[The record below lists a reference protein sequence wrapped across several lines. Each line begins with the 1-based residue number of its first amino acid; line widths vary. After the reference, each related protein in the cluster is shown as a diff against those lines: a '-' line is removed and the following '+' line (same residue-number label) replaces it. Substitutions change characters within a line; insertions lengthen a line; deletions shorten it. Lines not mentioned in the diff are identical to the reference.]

1 VSIIGGLD
9 LHRAQITYDWID
21 TDTGQTRQGQLA
33 PASREHL
40 RGWLERFAGQQATF
54 AWRAVPAGGMWL
66 RNSSWPGSPRT
77 WPSRPTPARCGAADA
92 TPRPTG
98 LTLAT
103 SATCSWGVAARVVDP
118 AGARARGSHPGPA
131 VQGPGRSAHRLAAA
145 HPCGLFRHGVP
156 AESDLLVAERRQ
168 RLTRG
173 AGLTLAAQ
181 QAVLLALRMIDAIDA
196 ELDLLRAELAHLAR
210 RRGVPQ
216 RPPADHSQ
224 DHQRPAVPGP
234 PQDTRHRAAVR
245 LSAAGRA
252 RDQDPRVGGV
262 GDRRVRPGL
271 STRDAEALGPQ
282 AALSRSTVSPICAQ
296 LAEDDQPVSPRLTPS
311 PAPCPGCR
319 CGSWSAASTSP
330 A

>member
-1 VSIIGGLD
+1 MSIIGGLD
-9 LHRAQITYDWID
+9 VHRAQITYDWID

-40 RGWLERFAGQQATF
+40 RAWLERFAGQQAAF
-54 AWRAVPAGGMWL
+54 AWRTVPAGGMWL
-66 RNSSWPGSPRT
+66 RNSSWPESPRT

-103 SATCSWGVAARVVDP
+103 SATCSWGSAARVVDP
-118 AGARARGSHPGPA
+118 AGARSRGSHPGPA
-131 VQGPGRSAHRLAAA
+131 VQGPGRPAHRLAAA

-156 AESDLLVAERRQ
+156 AESDLLVAKRRQ

-173 AGLTLAAQ
+173 AGLTLAAH

-210 RRGVPQ
+210 RRFGVLQ

-224 DHQRPAVPGP
+224 DHQRPAALDRPKIRGTAQRFASQLLGVHVTRIHALEVLVIAGFVRASRPGMSRRPWPRRSP
-234 PQDTRHRAAVR
+234 P
-245 LSAAGRA
+245 GRA
-252 RDQDPRVGGV
+252 VAFDGEPDL
-262 GDRRVRPGL
+262 RPA
-271 STRDAEALGPQ
+271 R
-282 AALSRSTVSPICAQ
+282 
-296 LAEDDQPVSPRLTPS
+296 
-311 PAPCPGCR
+311 
-319 CGSWSAASTSP
+319 
-330 A
+330 